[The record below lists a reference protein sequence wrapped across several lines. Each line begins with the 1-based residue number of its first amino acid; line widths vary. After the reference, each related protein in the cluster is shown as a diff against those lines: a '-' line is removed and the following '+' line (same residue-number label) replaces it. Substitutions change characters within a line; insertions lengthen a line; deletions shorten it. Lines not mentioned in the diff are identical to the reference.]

1 MKVKVY
7 QTSEELGQAAA
18 EFSAEVLNAAIAE
31 NGEARLLLSTGASQL
46 DTLISLVKMDV
57 NWDKVTL
64 FHLDEYI
71 GLPENH
77 PASFHKYLYERFI
90 NIVGL
95 KNFHLVKANG
105 DIEKNI
111 EELTKEIRKAPIDLG
126 LIGIGE
132 NAHIAFNDP
141 PADFNT
147 KDAYFVVALD
157 ENCKRQQVREGWFAS
172 VEDVPKQAIT
182 ITAHQIL
189 ECKVVVSC
197 VPYLVKAEAIKNT
210 LQSDITNQIPATIL
224 KNHPSFTLFLDAD
237 SASLVDEQL
246 ISLYK

>member
-1 MKVKVY
+1 VKIKVDR
-7 QTSEELGQAAA
+7 TSEELGQAAA
-18 EFSAEVLNAAIAE
+18 EYSAEILNAAIAE

-46 DTLISLVKMDV
+46 DTLTSLVKMDV

-71 GLPENH
+71 DLPENH

-90 NIVGL
+90 DIVGL

-105 DIEKNI
+105 DIGKNI
-111 EELTKEIRKAPIDLG
+111 EELTKEIRKSPIDLG

-141 PADFNT
+141 PADFDT
-147 KDAYFVVALD
+147 KDAYFVVTL
-157 ENCKRQQVREGWFAS
+157 EEKCKRQQVREGWFAS
-172 VEDVPKQAIT
+172 IEDVPKQAIT
-182 ITAHQIL
+182 ITAHQIMQ
-189 ECKVVVSC
+189 CKVIVSS
-197 VPYLVKAEAIKNT
+197 VPYLVKAEAVKNT
-210 LQSDITNQIPATIL
+210 LQSELTNQIPATLL
-224 KNHPSFTLFLDAD
+224 KNHPNFTMFLDAD

-246 ISLYK
+246 ITRYK

>member
-18 EFSAEVLNAAIAE
+18 EFSAKVLNAAIAE

-46 DTLISLVKMDV
+46 DTLVSLVKMDV
-57 NWDKVTL
+57 NWGKVTL

-71 GLPENH
+71 GLSENH

-90 NIVGL
+90 DIVGL
-95 KNFHLVKANG
+95 KNFHLVNANG
-105 DIEKNI
+105 DIGKNI
-111 EELTKEIRKAPIDLG
+111 EELTKEIRKSPIDLG

-147 KDAYFVVALD
+147 KDAFFVVALD
-157 ENCKRQQVREGWFAS
+157 ENCKLQQVREGWFPS

-189 ECKVVVSC
+189 QCKVIVSS
-197 VPYLVKAEAIKNT
+197 VPYLVKAEAVKNT

-246 ISLYK
+246 ISKYK